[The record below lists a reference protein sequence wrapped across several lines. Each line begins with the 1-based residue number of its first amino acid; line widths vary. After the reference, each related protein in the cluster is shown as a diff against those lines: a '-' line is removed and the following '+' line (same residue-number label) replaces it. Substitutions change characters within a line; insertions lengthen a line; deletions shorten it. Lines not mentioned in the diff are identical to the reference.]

1 MARDLTE
8 QMDQMTQ
15 AQQMEEMT
23 FGVSDEITTEQEAL
37 APVTPD
43 EIPEPIEPVSL
54 PDGTVQVASLGDLVK
69 GATKFIGERVGEAEK
84 RVTAAV
90 PPKDI
95 QTIGERI
102 VIRQADQADIDAL
115 EGILDV
121 KFDKGLNLPA
131 LMNASGDFDLGGYML
146 KVKELNKELFERA
159 RRGTLNYD
167 ALLQLA
173 EEQGTDRV
181 LQKWLT
187 RQPGRGDAAED
198 VLAGLI
204 LARDLT
210 RKTQDAFEMA
220 GAATDQATRRQLFA
234 EAAQYLTMEFALY
247 SNLSGAVSESARMMY
262 AMQQAQKIGVD
273 LRRADELL
281 GVLENEGINI
291 EHLGSLYLSLP
302 NNAAKTKLVKGIFD
316 RGADVLTEVFI
327 NSILSN
333 PGTHMVNVAGNAI
346 FMGTKSLEEMV
357 AGAIGA
363 SGINRIAIPGVRGKV
378 NAKDRAYARDGLIQ
392 LETIGTSFID
402 ALLVSGKAFV
412 KEEASDLTSKIDVRN
427 RRAIGNAGDI
437 TEIYSQLRNGNYAA
451 GAINTVGTYIR
462 MSGRFMLAEDEFFK
476 AIGYR
481 ASIKKQARQR
491 QFDYYDELVADGTE
505 PAEAQRLAA
514 VEYVRVL
521 ENPDQSAM
529 ATARDAA
536 KELTFQGDLDG
547 FAGEMQ
553 GFMSHP
559 LVKIFG
565 AAFFKTPVNV
575 LNEVALRSPISLL
588 YPSVRRDLMAGGKQ
602 ADLAMARIATGSS
615 MMAAFAYMGSGLHT
629 PDNQVIIMGAGPTD
643 PQARQAMERL
653 GLMPHTINFKM
664 DDGTYRGVTYSRLD
678 PLSGLLAMAADYA
691 YYAQYEDDNSVLENI
706 TVASGLGL
714 YNYAMQQPFL
724 QGVSDLTAILNNSDP
739 RVGFEQAQ
747 KFFAERATTAA
758 LQVIPTVSSFGA
770 GIERMQDPAASSTLL
785 PGEGFFGEDP
795 TQLGPMTRGFYTAL
809 QKAKARHPVFSAD
822 LPPSLNL
829 WGEVRMQGSGAGW
842 EMFSP
847 IRIMDAKYEGLDREL
862 MELGDGIAMPRR
874 NISGVILNNEQYNSL
889 IYAMNSPDPSQ
900 PTMKDALN
908 DLIYNPLYNDLPTK
922 EDKLDAIRAVYNKYA
937 SVGRKILMQQY
948 PELRERVAAGQ

>member
-8 QMDQMTQ
+8 QMDQMAQ

-23 FGVSDEITTEQEAL
+23 FGVSDEITTEQEGL

-43 EIPEPIEPVSL
+43 EIPEPIEPVAL
-54 PDGTVQVASLGDLVK
+54 PEGTVQVASLGDLVK

-90 PPKDI
+90 PPADI

-146 KVKELNKELFERA
+146 KVKELNKDLFERA

-210 RKTQDAFEMA
+210 RKTQEAFEF
-220 GAATDQATRRQLFA
+220 AADATNPEMRRQLFA

-247 SNLSGAVSESARMMY
+247 SNLSGAVSEAGRMMY

-273 LRRADELL
+273 LRRGDELL

-302 NNAAKTKLVKGIFD
+302 NNASKTKLVKGIFD
-316 RGADVLTEVFI
+316 RGAEVLTEVYI
-327 NSILSN
+327 NAILSN
-333 PGTHMVNVAGNAI
+333 PVTHAVNVGGNSI

-363 SGINRIAIPGVRGKV
+363 SGINRIAIPGVRGRV
-378 NAKDRAYARDGLIQ
+378 SAKDRAYARDGLIQ

-412 KEEASDLTSKIDVRN
+412 KEEASDFTSKIDVRN
-427 RRAIGNAGDI
+427 RRAIGSTGDI
-437 TEIYSQLRNGNYAA
+437 AEIYSQLRNGNYAA

-476 AIGYR
+476 AIAYR

-491 QFDYYDELVADGTE
+491 QFDYYDELIANGTE

-521 ENPDQSAM
+521 DNPDQSAM
-529 ATARDAA
+529 ETARDAA
-536 KELTFQGDLDG
+536 KELTFQGDLEG

-565 AAFFKTPVNV
+565 APFFKTPVNV
-575 LNEVALRSPISLL
+575 LNEIAQRSLL
-588 YPSVRRDLMAGGKQ
+588 ALAYPDVRRALKAGGRE
-602 ADLAMARIATGSS
+602 ADIAMAKIATGSS

-653 GLMPHTINFKM
+653 GLMPHTVNFKM
-664 DDGTYRGVTYSRLD
+664 EDGTYRGVSYSRLD

-691 YYAQYEDDNSVLENI
+691 YYSQYEEDNGKLENL
-706 TVASGLGL
+706 TTAAGLGL

-785 PGEGFFGEDP
+785 PGEGFFGVDP
-795 TQLGPMTRGFYTAL
+795 TQTGPMTRGFYTAL

-862 MELGDGIAMPRR
+862 MELGDGIAMPRKD
-874 NISGVILNNEQYNSL
+874 ISGVILNNEQYNSL

>member
-8 QMDQMTQ
+8 QMDQMAQ

-43 EIPEPIEPVSL
+43 EIPEPIEPVAL
-54 PDGTVQVASLGDLVK
+54 PEGTVQVASLGDLVK

-90 PPKDI
+90 PPADI

-146 KVKELNKELFERA
+146 KVKELNKDLFERA

-210 RKTQDAFEMA
+210 RKTQEAFEF
-220 GAATDQATRRQLFA
+220 AADATNPEMRRQLFA

-247 SNLSGAVSESARMMY
+247 SNLSGAVSEAGRMMY

-273 LRRADELL
+273 LRRGDELL

-302 NNAAKTKLVKGIFD
+302 NNASKTKLVKGIFD
-316 RGADVLTEVFI
+316 RGAEVLTEVYI
-327 NSILSN
+327 NAILSN
-333 PGTHMVNVAGNAI
+333 PVTHAVNVGGNSI

-363 SGINRIAIPGVRGKV
+363 SGINRIAIPGVRGRV
-378 NAKDRAYARDGLIQ
+378 SAKDRAYARDGLIQ

-412 KEEASDLTSKIDVRN
+412 KEEASDFTSKIDVRN
-427 RRAIGNAGDI
+427 RRAIGSTGDI
-437 TEIYSQLRNGNYAA
+437 AEIYSQLRNGNYAA

-476 AIGYR
+476 AIAYR

-491 QFDYYDELVADGTE
+491 QFDYYDELIANGTE

-521 ENPDQSAM
+521 DNPDQSAM
-529 ATARDAA
+529 ETARDAA
-536 KELTFQGDLDG
+536 KELTFQGDLEG

-565 AAFFKTPVNV
+565 APFFKTPVNV
-575 LNEVALRSPISLL
+575 LNEIAQRSLL
-588 YPSVRRDLMAGGKQ
+588 ALAYPDVRRALKAGGRE
-602 ADLAMARIATGSS
+602 ADIAMAKIATGSS
-615 MMAAFAYMGSGLHT
+615 LMAGFAYMGSGLHT
-629 PDNQVIIMGAGPTD
+629 PDNQIIIMGAGPTD

-653 GLMPHTINFKM
+653 GLMPHTVNFKM
-664 DDGTYRGVTYSRLD
+664 EDGTYRGVSYSRLD

-691 YYAQYEDDNSVLENI
+691 YYSQYEEDNGKLENL
-706 TVASGLGL
+706 TTAAGLGL

-785 PGEGFFGEDP
+785 PGEGFFGVDP
-795 TQLGPMTRGFYTAL
+795 TQTGPMTRGFYTAL

-862 MELGDGIAMPRR
+862 MELGDGIAMPRKD
-874 NISGVILNNEQYNSL
+874 ISGVILNNEQYNSL